1 MSEQL
6 REEKRKIEELH
17 EVASE
22 MEACH
27 SKEEVYQLGVDA
39 AEGILEFD
47 ICGIDMEEDGYLVP
61 KASSSEMPNDGY
73 DALEADK
80 GLAGRTFQ
88 NGESF
93 LIQDVRTMDEA
104 EPVQEQYRSILSVPV
119 GDYGVFQAGSR
130 EARAFDEDDLELAE
144 LLMSHVTEVISRIDS
159 QSALRESEEKYR
171 TLVEGSHDAIFI
183 HSGTQFQFVN
193 DRVSEMTGYSEE
205 ELLGMPV
212 WKVVHEDDRKRVREL
227 IEHRETEGETP
238 HYQLRIRTKD
248 GEIRYVEL
256 SVQAISY
263 DGEQAHLGSARDVTE
278 RRERKQK
285 VERQN
290 ERLKEF
296 TSVVSHDLRNPLNVA
311 QGHLELARETGDE
324 GHFEK
329 TGSALGRMESLIE
342 DLLKLARQGQDVS
355 ETEPVALET
364 VVRRAWS
371 TVSTGTA
378 TLDVADDLGEVEAD
392 DGRLQELFENLFR
405 NSVEHASEEVSISVG
420 MLSDGATRCS
430 EPKTDE
436 SDPDTEAPPVEF
448 GEKGFYVADDGPG
461 IPADEREKVFEHG
474 HTTADDGSGL
484 GLSIVSSIVDAHGWT
499 VRVCDGET
507 GGARFE
513 ISTS

>member
-47 ICGIDMEEDGYLVP
+47 ICGIDVEENGYLVP
-61 KASSSEMPNDGY
+61 KATSTEMPNGGY

-93 LIQDVRTMDEA
+93 LIPDVRTMDEA
-104 EPVQEQYRSILSVPV
+104 EPVQEQYRSILSVPLS
-119 GDYGVFQAGSR
+119 DYGVFQAGSR
-130 EARAFDEDDLELAE
+130 EAHAFDEDDLELAE

-183 HSGTQFQFVN
+183 HSEEGFQFVN
-193 DRVSEMTGYSEE
+193 DRVAELTGYSRE
-205 ELLGMPV
+205 ELLEMSAEDLAHEADRERV
-212 WKVVHEDDRKRVREL
+212 KQIIESDELEDDD
-227 IEHRETEGETP
+227 TP
-238 HYQLRIRTKD
+238 HYELRVRTKD
-248 GEIRYVEL
+248 GDIRYVEL
-256 SVQAISY
+256 SVQIISY
-263 DGEQAHLGSARDVTE
+263 NGELGHLGSARDVTE
-278 RRERKQK
+278 RRQRKQK

-296 TSVVSHDLRNPLNVA
+296 ASVVSHDLRNPLNVA
-311 QGHLELARETGDE
+311 QGHLELASETGEDR
-324 GHFEK
+324 HFEK

-355 ETEPVALET
+355 ETEQVGLET
-364 VVRRAWS
+364 IVRQAWS
-371 TVSTGTA
+371 TVSTGGA
-378 TLDVADDLGEVEAD
+378 TLDVVDELHEIEAD

-405 NSVEHASEEVSISVG
+405 NAVEHGGDDVTVRVG
-420 MLSDGATRCS
+420 PLNGGVTAYEDG
-430 EPKTDE
+430 D
-436 SDPDTEAPPVEF
+436 DTPAAKH
-448 GEKGFYVADDGPG
+448 GGKDGFYVEDDGPG
-461 IPADEREKVFEHG
+461 IPEDEREKVFEHG

-499 VRVCDGET
+499 VCVCEGTD

-513 ISTS
+513 ISTA

>member
-22 MEACH
+22 MEACK
-27 SKEEVYQLGVDA
+27 SKAEVYRLAVDA

-73 DALEADK
+73 EALEADE

-93 LIQDVRTMDEA
+93 LIPDVRTMSEA

-119 GDYGVFQAGSR
+119 GDCGVFQAGSR
-130 EARAFDEDDLELAE
+130 EAMAFDEDDLELAE

-183 HSGTQFQFVN
+183 HSDERFRFVN
-193 DRVSEMTGYSEE
+193 DRVSELTGYDED

-212 WKVVHEDDRKRVREL
+212 SKVVHEDDRDRVSEL
-227 IEHRETEGETP
+227 IERREREGETP

-248 GEIRYVEL
+248 GDVRYVEL
-256 SVQAISY
+256 SVQSISY

-278 RRERKQK
+278 RRRRKQK

-296 TSVVSHDLRNPLNVA
+296 ASVVSHDLRNPLNVA
-311 QGHLELARETGDE
+311 QGHLELARETDE
-324 GHFEK
+324 RRHFEK

-342 DLLKLARQGQDVS
+342 DLLTLARQGQDVR
-355 ETEPVALET
+355 ETEPIDLES
-364 VVRRAWS
+364 VVRRAWA

-378 TLDVADDLGEVEAD
+378 TLDVDDGLGEIEAD

-405 NSVEHASEEVSISVG
+405 NAVEHADDGVTLSVG
-420 MLSDGATRCS
+420 TLDGGTPC
-430 EPKTDE
+430 EE
-436 SDPDTEAPPVEF
+436 SSPNLDAEDPPAAF
-448 GEKGFYVADDGPG
+448 GTNGFYVADDGPG
-461 IPADEREKVFEHG
+461 IPESEREKVFEHG

-484 GLSIVSSIVDAHGWT
+484 GLAIVSSIVDAHGWN
-499 VRVCDGET
+499 VRVCESES

-513 ISTS
+513 VATA